1 MSKTAWVAASVIAAC
16 AAFAIGA
23 TVGRRKKPEIHSR
36 EAPEK
41 TEGKKQASK
50 EIPVLLASLE
60 KFRTALVE
68 KEKKIGDLEAELA
81 QVRAKLPPP
90 LTPEEEKRK
99 KEQDERR
106 KRSERWRELNEKSK
120 ELREKILQR
129 KDKALRAQGLEEL
142 AALLQSDDPE
152 EALLGLRA
160 LPSIRTIPCDKE
172 RFKPYVLAALADDDA
187 DVRSAAFHCLYTV
200 CSGDEQLDIMVSLVN
215 DPSPEI
221 RRMVTSM
228 VTSRITGLARDSDQE

>member
-1 MSKTAWVAASVIAAC
+1 MSKTAWIGLWVASIC
-16 AAFAIGA
+16 AALAIGA
-23 TVGRRKKPEIHSR
+23 TTGGIKKDPGRSR
-36 EAPEK
+36 QAPEK
-41 TEGKKQASK
+41 TEGKRQASK

-142 AALLQSDDPE
+142 AALLQSDDPGSPSRTE
-152 EALLGLRA
+152 SPSLHSYNPLR
-160 LPSIRTIPCDKE
+160 
-172 RFKPYVLAALADDDA
+172 
-187 DVRSAAFHCLYTV
+187 
-200 CSGDEQLDIMVSLVN
+200 
-215 DPSPEI
+215 
-221 RRMVTSM
+221 
-228 VTSRITGLARDSDQE
+228 